1 VLRDLPNAVFI
12 TEGEM
17 DACALVEAGI
27 PQNQVL
33 SVPTGAVERPADKP
47 MDERGYGYALEAL
60 KAGSVAVKRFVW
72 CGDNGRAGASSAG
85 RYGEDAGRGAVLV
98 CRVAGRLQGRR
109 RLSEARG
116 PRLSPRIS

>member
-1 VLRDLPNAVFI
+1 VFI

-47 MDERGYGYALEAL
+47 MDERGYGYAIDAL
-60 KAGSVAVKRFVW
+60 KAGLSGSSGSSGAATTT
-72 CGDNGRAGASSAG
+72 GRADRCAPTWRRFWAWRGSGLSSG
-85 RYGEDAGRGAVLV
+85 RKA
-98 CRVAGRLQGRR
+98 
-109 RLSEARG
+109 ART
-116 PRLSPRIS
+116 PTMF